1 MKLETIPVEDN
12 LYEVLRT
19 FNKSYFT
26 TKKKE
31 INKNL
36 VGIWVEHLEGNKVIQ
51 TEEKFHVC
59 RLIEEAKMDNINV

>member
-1 MKLETIPVEDN
+1 MKLETIPIED
-12 LYEVLRT
+12 LQYEVLRT

-36 VGIWVEHLEGNKVIQ
+36 VGLWVAHLEGDTVIQ

-59 RLIEEAKMDNINV
+59 RLVEEAKIDNINV

>member
-1 MKLETIPVEDN
+1 MKLETIPIED
-12 LYEVLRT
+12 LQYEVLRT

-36 VGIWVEHLEGNKVIQ
+36 
-51 TEEKFHVC
+51 
-59 RLIEEAKMDNINV
+59 DNALHT